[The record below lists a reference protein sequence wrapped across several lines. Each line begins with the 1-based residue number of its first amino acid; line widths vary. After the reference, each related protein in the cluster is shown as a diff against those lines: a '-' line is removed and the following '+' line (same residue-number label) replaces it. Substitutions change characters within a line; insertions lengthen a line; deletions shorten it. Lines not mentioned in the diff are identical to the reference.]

1 MGSGNFVLGELMGIV
16 TQKYVDMW
24 EGMRMG
30 RDRMGWQ
37 STLEKHEF

>member
-1 MGSGNFVLGELMGIV
+1 MGSGNMFLRNWDGIV
-16 TQKYVDMW
+16 TKKYVDMW